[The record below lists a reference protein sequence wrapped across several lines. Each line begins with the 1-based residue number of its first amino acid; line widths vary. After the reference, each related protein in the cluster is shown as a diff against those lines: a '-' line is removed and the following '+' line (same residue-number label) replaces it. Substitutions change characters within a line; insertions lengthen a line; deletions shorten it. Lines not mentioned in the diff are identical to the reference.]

1 MTYEEIKYLFDNL
14 PQNYKTKD
22 IDRLNKKLIKEKQDI
37 SILKNYVKDNDLYN
51 RTYFQVSLG
60 ILNTYVEQYEFIEQ
74 NALLLNDWWHTD
86 QLTQFIEVPDIY
98 FAAKKAS
105 EYIYAEHP
113 FLRRWGYVMFMPTL
127 VKQQEAFDL
136 ITPLFKDD
144 DEYYVQMAQAW
155 LISYLA
161 IYHPEKTLS
170 YLHTQNLK
178 YNIISKAIQKILDS
192 YRISDEY
199 KIKFK
204 EIRKRYY

>member
-22 IDRLNKKLIKEKQDI
+22 IDRLNKKLIKEKQNI
-37 SILKNYVKDNDLYN
+37 SALKDYVKENDLYN

-60 ILNTYVEQYEFIEQ
+60 ILNNSVEQYEFIEQ

-86 QLTQFIEVPDIY
+86 QLTQFIETPDIY
-98 FAAKKAS
+98 FATSKAQ
-105 EYIYAEHP
+105 EYVNASHP

-127 VKQQEAFDL
+127 VKRKEAFDL

-144 DEYYVQMAQAW
+144 DEYYVQMAEAW

-161 IYHPEKTLS
+161 IYHPEKTLA
-170 YLHTQNLK
+170 YLQTQNLK

-199 KIKFK
+199 KAKFK